1 MDSGVVAALITGFM
15 AIILAAYAWIR
26 YGRTNKAPGGA
37 DPTPQE
43 EIRDLAAEHP
53 GTVIDGRTVVSMSKV
68 LTTLMDDM
76 EQFRQDRADMS
87 QRITALE
94 WWGSTTTDPVPRTPP
109 PWHNPPD
116 WWSTQNPKKNGDR

>member
-1 MDSGVVAALITGFM
+1 MDPGVVAALIALGGGL
-15 AIILAAYAWIR
+15 ILAAYPLYTRWKSSPSDA
-26 YGRTNKAPGGA
+26 
-37 DPTPQE
+37 PTPQE
-43 EIRDLAAEHP
+43 EVRDLAADRP

-68 LTTLMDDM
+68 LATLMDDM
-76 EQFRQDRADMS
+76 EQFRQDRSDMS

-116 WWSTQNPKKNGDR
+116 WWTQQQKPPKG